1 MHIIEES
8 YLQTFSHSLR
18 RTPLKYLHML
28 QWAGYDFL
36 VAADSMV
43 DKDLNVLSTNSP
55 LSDILVELECVT
67 DTERFTQLWKNWNN
81 GRK

>member
-1 MHIIEES
+1 
-8 YLQTFSHSLR
+8 
-18 RTPLKYLHML
+18 ML

-55 LSDILVELECVT
+55 LSDILVELKCVT